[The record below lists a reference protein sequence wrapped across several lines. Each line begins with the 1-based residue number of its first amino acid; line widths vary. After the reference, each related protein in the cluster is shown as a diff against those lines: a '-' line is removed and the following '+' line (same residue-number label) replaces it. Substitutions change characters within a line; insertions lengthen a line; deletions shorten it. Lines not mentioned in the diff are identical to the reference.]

1 MLMSI
6 TFFRITGGFLKAF
19 SESKCFN
26 ASEDG
31 HKQGGLSS
39 IEALLTIN
47 IIGDFRRYKFP
58 SVAKVAN
65 EYRSS
70 LNKLRYN

>member
-1 MLMSI
+1 MSI
-6 TFFRITGGFLKAF
+6 TFFRITDGFLNAF
-19 SESKCFN
+19 SESKCFS
-26 ASEDG
+26 AFEDCYK
-31 HKQGGLSS
+31 HGGLSS

-47 IIGDFRRYKFP
+47 IIGDFRRHKFP

-70 LNKLRYN
+70 LNRLRYN

>member
-1 MLMSI
+1 MSI
-6 TFFRITGGFLKAF
+6 TFFRITDGFLKAF
-19 SESKCFN
+19 SESKSFS

-31 HKQGGLSS
+31 YKHGGLSS

-47 IIGDFRRYKFP
+47 IIGNFRRYKFL
-58 SVAKVAN
+58 SIAKVAN

-70 LNKLRYN
+70 PDCAIRN

>member
-1 MLMSI
+1 MSI
-6 TFFRITGGFLKAF
+6 TFFRITDGFLKAF
-19 SESKCFN
+19 SESKCFS

-31 HKQGGLSS
+31 YTHGGLSS

-65 EYRSS
+65 GYRSL
-70 LNKLRYN
+70 LNRLRYN